1 MRKISTETSPRI
13 EMALARGSVLGIG
26 VPGRVAIACVAG
38 VLWITAPETG
48 DVVLVAGDA
57 TTIEN
62 RGRIVIEAL
71 QTAEFDIETDDKLV
85 EELRLFGTARKSAR
99 VANDN

>member
-1 MRKISTETSPRI
+1 MRKVSTETSPRI
-13 EMALARGSVLGIG
+13 EMALARGSVLGLG
-26 VPGRVAIACVAG
+26 VPGRVAIACIAG

-85 EELRLFGTARKSAR
+85 EELSLFGSARKSAR

>member
-1 MRKISTETSPRI
+1 MPKHEEVTPKF

-26 VPGRVAIACVAG
+26 VPGRVAIACSVG
-38 VLWITAPETG
+38 VLWITAPDTG
-48 DVVLVAGDA
+48 DLVIVAGDA

-71 QTAEFDIETDDKLV
+71 QTAEFDLETDS
-85 EELRLFGTARKSAR
+85 EARELAPFGHTRQR
-99 VANDN
+99 PTGTN

>member
-85 EELRLFGTARKSAR
+85 EELRLFGTARTSAR

>member
-1 MRKISTETSPRI
+1 MRKVSTETSPRI

-26 VPGRVAIACVAG
+26 VPGRVAIACIAG

-85 EELRLFGTARKSAR
+85 EELSLFGSARKSAR